1 MERVWSAAA
10 QLGYTADF
18 SRTETN
24 PIIDDHLYINKM
36 TRIPVI
42 DIIEYHGRSGT
53 GFNPTWHT
61 LEDNL
66 QNIDRNTLQKVG
78 EVLLHTLRNE

>member
-1 MERVWSAAA
+1 
-10 QLGYTADF
+10 
-18 SRTETN
+18 
-24 PIIDDHLYINKM
+24 M

-42 DIIEYHGRSGT
+42 DIIEYHDGSGT
-53 GFNPTWHT
+53 GFNPKWHT
-61 LEDNL
+61 IEDNL